1 MMSLKAFAPIL
12 ASLLQTTPAAI
23 YERQRAL
30 VRSGV
35 LPTPIGRG
43 RGNGLPATAE
53 TAALMLMA
61 IMVTDNLSD
70 TDGRVQKLAEAR
82 VDMRARKQGCRLTKA
97 PTFKA
102 ALTAI
107 LASEELSAAV
117 SAIYVSRTDLHGTI
131 HFYWGRN
138 RTSGRTRFGQE
149 APFPNDLETT
159 ARLRGAVVQAI
170 SKALKA
176 TEPAIGN
183 WQQSVTA

>member
-30 VRSGV
+30 IRAGV

-53 TAALMLMA
+53 TAALMLIA

-70 TDGRVQKLAEAR
+70 TDGRVQKLADAK
-82 VDMRARKQGCRLTKA
+82 VDLRARKQGCRLTKA
-97 PTFKA
+97 LTFKA
-102 ALTAI
+102 ALTSI

-117 SAIYVSRTDLHGTI
+117 SSIYVSRSDLHGTV
-131 HFYWGRN
+131 HFNWGRN
-138 RTSGRTRFGQE
+138 RASGRSRFGQE
-149 APFPNDLETT
+149 APFPNNLETV
-159 ARLRGAVVQAI
+159 ARIKGTVVQSI
-170 SKALKA
+170 SKALQA
-176 TEPAIGN
+176 D
-183 WQQSVTA
+183 

>member
-1 MMSLKAFAPIL
+1 MISLKAFAPIL
-12 ASLLQTTPAAI
+12 ADLLALTPAAI

-30 VRSGV
+30 IRAGV
-35 LPTPIGRG
+35 LPAPVGRG

-53 TAALMLMA
+53 TAALMLIA

-70 TDGRVQKLAEAR
+70 TDGRVQKLAEAK
-82 VDMRARKQGCRLTKA
+82 VDVRARKQGCRLTKA

-117 SAIYVSRTDLHGTI
+117 AAIYVSRTDLHGTI

-149 APFPNDLETT
+149 APFANELETT
-159 ARLRGAVVQAI
+159 ARLRGGVVQAI
-170 SKALKA
+170 SKALRA
-176 TEPAIGN
+176 TDPAIGN
-183 WQQSVTA
+183 WPQSVTA